1 VNRSFPLRRASI
13 VALFALLYIS
23 PSARAQRDAAPGR
36 IDETIEV
43 HLDIAYADTDHERQ
57 RLDLYLPK
65 VRKTDQPLPVIAFIH
80 GGAWLGGDKRGGAD
94 PLRSFVASGRF
105 AGVSIGYR
113 LSQHAQWPAQIH
125 DCKAA
130 IRWIRAH
137 AKEHNLDPE
146 RIGVIGGSAGGHLV
160 ALLGTSGG
168 MEDLEGD
175 LGRHTD
181 QSSSVTCVVDFFG
194 PSDFLTIA
202 DYPSN
207 LDHAAADSP
216 EARLLGGRIADKQ
229 DAARHVSP
237 VTYVSNDD
245 PPFLIVHGTNDMTVP
260 YNQSERLRDVLREAG
275 VEVALIS
282 VEGGGHGGFE
292 SDRLEEQVRK
302 FFAKHL
308 YGEEAEFEDETV
320 R

>member
-1 VNRSFPLRRASI
+1 MTTRYRLVLSIASLTLAASAPLSA
-13 VALFALLYIS
+13 FAQREEEG
-23 PSARAQRDAAPGR
+23 ARADSSIEIYRDIP
-36 IDETIEV
+36 
-43 HLDIAYADTDHERQ
+43 YADTDHERQ
-57 RLDLYLPK
+57 QLDLFLPK

-80 GGAWLGGDKRGGAD
+80 GGAWLGGDKRGGAAWVR
-94 PLRSFVASGRF
+94 PYVASGEY

-137 AKEHNLDPE
+137 AAEQNLDPE
-146 RIGVIGGSAGGHLV
+146 RIGVIGPSAGGHLV
-160 ALLGTSGG
+160 AMLGTSGG
-168 MEDLEGD
+168 VKDVEGD
-175 LGRHTD
+175 LGKYTD
-181 QSSSVTCVVDFFG
+181 QSSDVSCVVDYFG

-207 LDHAAADSP
+207 IDHASAGSP
-216 EARLLGGRIADKQ
+216 ESRLIGGRIQDKQ

-237 VTYVSNDD
+237 VTYVSKDD
-245 PPFLIVHGTNDMTVP
+245 PPFLIVHGNEDMTVP
-260 YNQSERLRDVLREAG
+260 YNQSVRLRDALRKAG

-282 VEGGGHGGFE
+282 VEGGGHGGFRSE
-292 SDRLEEQVRK
+292 RLDEQVRK

-308 YGEEAEFEDETV
+308 YGEDAQFADQTV

>member
-1 VNRSFPLRRASI
+1 MNRPNRHAIL
-13 VALFALLYIS
+13 ALALTAFLCITS
-23 PSARAQRDAAPGR
+23 PAIAQRDNDRQPADAS
-36 IDETIEV
+36 IET
-43 HLDIAYADTDHERQ
+43 HLDVAYADTDHERQ
-57 RLDLYLPK
+57 RLDLYLPR
-65 VRKTDQPLPVIAFIH
+65 VRKSDRPLPVIAFIH
-80 GGAWLGGDKRGGAD
+80 GGAWLGGDKRGGAG
-94 PLRSFVASGRF
+94 PLRPFVANGRY

-113 LSQHAQWPAQIH
+113 LSQDAQWPAQIH

-130 IRWIRAH
+130 IRWIRTH

-160 ALLGTSGG
+160 AMLGTGG
-168 MEDLEGD
+168 GIEDLEGD
-175 LGRHTD
+175 LGQHAD
-181 QSSSVTCVVDFFG
+181 QSSNVTCVVDYFG

-237 VTYVSNDD
+237 VTYVSKDD

-260 YNQSERLRDVLREAG
+260 FNQSERLRDALREAG

-282 VEGGGHGGFE
+282 VEGGGHGGFR
-292 SDRLEEQVRK
+292 SDRLDEQVRK